1 VIIKFDGKD
10 IKEMRDLPRVV
21 ADTPVGKD
29 VEVVVVRKGQEIT
42 KTVKLG
48 RLEDNDPKLAAAT
61 PNKGAAPEEKTVV
74 QKALG
79 LNLANMTDEL
89 RKKYKIKDKVNG
101 VVITG
106 VDSGTPAAEKRL
118 APGDVV
124 VEVAQEEVKTAADLQ
139 KRIDQLK
146 KDGRKA
152 ALLLVSN
159 ADGELRFVALSLQ

>member
-1 VIIKFDGKD
+1 MSDD
-10 IKEMRDLPRVV
+10 
-21 ADTPVGKD
+21 
-29 VEVVVVRKGQEIT
+29 
-42 KTVKLG
+42 
-48 RLEDNDPKLAAAT
+48 
-61 PNKGAAPEEKTVV
+61 
-74 QKALG
+74 
-79 LNLANMTDEL
+79 L
-89 RKKYKIKDKVNG
+89 RKKYKIKDSVKG

-118 APGDVV
+118 SAGDVV

-159 ADGELRFVALSLQ
+159 AEGELRFVALSLQ